1 MAGKEAI
8 GVLSVQSMTQE
19 NAFTAN
25 DVRLLSTIAANA
37 GASIRNASLFREAV
51 AANEAKSAFL
61 ATMSHEIRTPM
72 NAVIGMSGL
81 LLDTPLNPEQRE
93 FAEIIRS
100 SGDALL
106 TIINDILDFSKI
118 EAGKMEIEEQPFD
131 LREAVEAA
139 LDLIKLRAAEKGVE
153 LAYAMHADVPPVI
166 VGDVNRLR
174 QILLNLLS
182 NAVKF
187 TERGEIEM
195 TVGLPPA
202 DRAAGNKQLIH
213 FAVRDTGIGIPP
225 DRIDRLFQS
234 FSQVDASTSR
244 QYGGTGLGLVISKR
258 LSEIMGRH
266 AVGRERSRRRLDFPL
281 YDPG

>member
-1 MAGKEAI
+1 MPLTAFI

-19 NAFTAN
+19 NAFTGN

-81 LLDTPLNPEQRE
+81 LLDTPLNAEQRE

-118 EAGKMEIEEQPFD
+118 EAGRMEIEEQPFD

-139 LDLIKLRAAEKGVE
+139 LDLIKLRAAELAAINTVSEALVAEPELDSMIRLIGDQTRDIFKADIVYVALLDRSSNLINFPYQVGEEFTPLPLGEGLTSKIIESGQPLLINRDIEARRAQLGATLVGKQARSYLGVPIMAGKE
-153 LAYAMHADVPPVI
+153 AIGV
-166 VGDVNRLR
+166 
-174 QILLNLLS
+174 LS
-182 NAVKF
+182 VQSMTQENAVRK
-187 TERGEIEM
+187 
-195 TVGLPPA
+195 A
-202 DRAAGNKQLIH
+202 
-213 FAVRDTGIGIPP
+213 
-225 DRIDRLFQS
+225 
-234 FSQVDASTSR
+234 
-244 QYGGTGLGLVISKR
+244 
-258 LSEIMGRH
+258 
-266 AVGRERSRRRLDFPL
+266 
-281 YDPG
+281 